1 MIWCDKALKVKDVM
15 VRPVITVK
23 PGTSTREAAKVM
35 VKNQI
40 GSIIIAE
47 DDKPLG
53 IATERD
59 FMERLLAAGKDP
71 DKTTIDEIMTTKLA
85 DISPEA
91 SVFDAIRMMRAHRYS
106 QLPVTKEGKLIGI
119 VALADLMHVLAT
131 FIMAERIL

>member
-1 MIWCDKALKVKDVM
+1 LKVKDVM

-23 PGTSTREAAKVM
+23 PGTSAREAAQVM
-35 VKNQI
+35 VQHQI

-47 DDKPLG
+47 GDKPLG

-71 DKTTIDEIMTTKLA
+71 DKTAVDEIMTSKLV

-91 SVFDAIRMMRAHRYS
+91 SVFDAIRLMRAHRYS
-106 QLPVTKEGKLIGI
+106 QLPVTQDGKLVGI
-119 VALADLMHVLAT
+119 VGLADLMHVLAT